1 VGETSLVS
9 IEEIEAARIRLQPVV
24 RTTRSTYS
32 HGLSA
37 RCGTEVW
44 LKPEHLQRTGSFKIR
59 GAYNMQAQLPPGTSV
74 VAASAGNHA
83 QGVALA
89 ASLLDHH
96 ATIFMPR
103 NASLPKVQ
111 ATRAY
116 GAEVILE
123 GATTDDALDAAH
135 EHAEATGSILVPPF
149 DHSDVIAGQGTIGL
163 ELIDEVPGLANVLV
177 AIGGGGL
184 LSGIAAAIRARAPD
198 VRVIGVMAD
207 GASSMSRSRD
217 TGVVTAV
224 EPQTIADGIALG
236 APCELTLHHVSLL
249 VDDLVSV
256 PDEAI
261 SAALLLLVERAK
273 AVVEPAGAA
282 ALAPLLGDVELEPGA
297 TVAVL
302 GGGNVDPVLLTKL
315 VDHGLSVA
323 GRYLV
328 VRVIMGDRP
337 GTLATLTNTIAE
349 MGLNV
354 LDVEHHRSGLR
365 LQLGT
370 VEVQLTLE
378 TRDHEHRATVMKDLI
393 AAGFQVDLVE

>member
-1 VGETSLVS
+1 MDDPALVS
-9 IEEIEAARIRLQPVV
+9 IDEIEAARVRLQPVV
-24 RTTRSTYS
+24 RPTRSNYS

-44 LKPEHLQRTGSFKIR
+44 LKPEYLQRTGSFKVR
-59 GAYNMQAQLPPGTSV
+59 GAYNLQAQLPSGTSV

-89 ASLLDHH
+89 ASLLDQH

-116 GAEVILE
+116 GAEVILQ
-123 GATTDDALDAAH
+123 GATTDDALVAAQ
-135 EHAEATGSILVPPF
+135 ERAEATGSVLVPPF
-149 DHSDVIAGQGTIGL
+149 DHAAVIAGQGTIGL
-163 ELIDEVPGLANVLV
+163 ELIDEVPALANVLV
-177 AIGGGGL
+177 AVGGGGL

-198 VRVIGVMAD
+198 VRVIGVMAE
-207 GASSMSRSRD
+207 GASSMGVSRD
-217 TGVVTAV
+217 AGAVTSV
-224 EPQTIADGIALG
+224 EPQTIADGIALRS
-236 APCELTLHHVSLL
+236 PCELTLHHITHL

-256 PDEAI
+256 PDEEI

-378 TRDHEHRATVMKDLI
+378 TRDHEHRAEVMKDLI
-393 AAGFQVDLVE
+393 AAGFEVELVE

>member
-1 VGETSLVS
+1 VTIEDIET
-9 IEEIEAARIRLQPVV
+9 ARIRLRPVI
-24 RTTRSTYS
+24 RTTRSSYS

-37 RCGTEVW
+37 RCGAEVW
-44 LKPEHLQRTGSFKIR
+44 VKPEHMQRTGSFKVR
-59 GAYNMQAQLPPGTSV
+59 GAYNMQSKLPAGTSV

-89 ASLLDHH
+89 ASLLDHR

-103 NASLPKVQ
+103 TASLPKVQ

-116 GAEVILE
+116 GAEVILQ
-123 GATTDDALDAAH
+123 GATTDDALIAAR
-135 EHAEATGSILVPPF
+135 ERAEATDSVLVPPF
-149 DHSDVIAGQGTIGL
+149 DHVDVIAGQGTIGL

-177 AIGGGGL
+177 AVGGGGL
-184 LSGIAAAIRARAPD
+184 LSGIAAAVRARAPD
-198 VRVIGVMAD
+198 VRVIGVMAE
-207 GASSMSRSRD
+207 GASSMARSLQA
-217 TGVVTAV
+217 GHVTTV
-224 EPQTIADGIALG
+224 EPQTVADGIALRS
-236 APCELTLHHVSLL
+236 PSELTLHHVDCL

-256 PDEAI
+256 PDEEI
-261 SAALLLLVERAK
+261 SAAMLLLVERAK

-282 ALAPLLGDVELEPGA
+282 ALAPLLGDVDLAPGA

-315 VDHGLSVA
+315 VDHGLSLA

-337 GTLATLTNTIAE
+337 GTLASLTNTIAD

-365 LQLGT
+365 LQLGM
-370 VEVQLTLE
+370 VEVQLTVE
-378 TRDHEHRATVMKDLI
+378 TRDHAHRAAVMQDLI
-393 AAGFQVDLVE
+393 AAGFEVELVE

>member
-1 VGETSLVS
+1 
-9 IEEIEAARIRLQPVV
+9 
-24 RTTRSTYS
+24 
-32 HGLSA
+32 
-37 RCGTEVW
+37 VW
-44 LKPEHLQRTGSFKIR
+44 LKPEHMQRTGSFKIR
-59 GAYNMQAQLPPGTSV
+59 GAYNMQSSLPAGTSV

-116 GAEVILE
+116 GAEVILR
-123 GATTDDALDAAH
+123 GATTDDAMEAAR
-135 EHAEATGSILVPPF
+135 EHAETTGSVLVPPF
-149 DHSDVIAGQGTIGL
+149 DHLDVIAGQGTIGL
-163 ELIDEVPGLANVLV
+163 ELLDEVPGLANVLV
-177 AIGGGGL
+177 AVGGGGL
-184 LSGIAAAIRARAPD
+184 LSGIASAIRARAPD
-198 VRVIGVMAD
+198 VRVIGVMAE
-207 GASSMSRSRD
+207 GAASMAWSRAAGEIRE
-217 TGVVTAV
+217 V
-224 EPQTIADGIALG
+224 EPHTFADGIALRS
-236 APCELTLHHVSLL
+236 PSELTLRHVTEL
-249 VDDLVSV
+249 VDDLVAV
-256 PDEAI
+256 PDEDI

-282 ALAPLLGDVELEPGA
+282 SLAPLLGDVELQPGA
-297 TVAVL
+297 TVAVI

-315 VDHGLSVA
+315 VDHGLSLA

-328 VRVIMGDRP
+328 VSVVMGDRP
-337 GTLATLTNTIAE
+337 GSLATLTNTIAE

-365 LQLGT
+365 LQLGM

-378 TRDHEHRATVMKDLI
+378 TRDHDHRAKVMDDLI
-393 AAGFQVDLVE
+393 AAGFEVELVE

>member
-1 VGETSLVS
+1 VDDPFLVS
-9 IEEIEAARIRLQPVV
+9 IDAIEAARVRLRPVIRA
-24 RTTRSTYS
+24 TRSSYS
-32 HGLSA
+32 HGVSA

-44 LKPEHLQRTGSFKIR
+44 LKPEHMQRTGSFKIR
-59 GAYNMQAQLPPGTSV
+59 GAFNLQSNLPAGTSV

-103 NASLPKVQ
+103 NASLPKIQ

-116 GAEVILE
+116 GAEVILQ
-123 GATTDDALDAAH
+123 GATTDDAMVAAH
-135 EHAEATGSILVPPF
+135 EHAESTGSVLVPPF
-149 DHSDVIAGQGTIGL
+149 DHPDVIAGQGTIGL
-163 ELIDEVPGLANVLV
+163 ELIEEVPGLANVVV
-177 AIGGGGL
+177 AVGGGGL

-198 VRVIGVMAD
+198 VRVIGVMAE
-207 GASSMSRSRD
+207 GASSMARSREA
-217 TGVVTAV
+217 GVVTAV
-224 EPQTIADGIALG
+224 EPQTVADGIALKS
-236 APCELTLHHVSLL
+236 PSQLTLHHVARL
-249 VDDLVSV
+249 VDDLVAV
-256 PDEAI
+256 PDEDI
-261 SAALLLLVERAK
+261 SAAMLLLVERAK

-282 ALAPLLGDVELEPGA
+282 ALAPLLGDVELQPGA

-315 VDHGLSVA
+315 VDHGLSLA

-328 VRVIMGDRP
+328 VRVVMGDRP
-337 GTLATLTNTIAE
+337 GSLASLTNSIAE

-365 LQLGT
+365 LQLGM

-378 TRDHEHRATVMKDLI
+378 TRDHDHRAAVMQDLI
-393 AAGFQVDLVE
+393 AAGFEVELVE

>member
-1 VGETSLVS
+1 VDDTSLVS
-9 IEEIEAARIRLQPVV
+9 SEDIEAARVRLRPVV
-24 RTTRSTYS
+24 RATRSTYS

-44 LKPEHLQRTGSFKIR
+44 LKPEHLQRTGSFKVR
-59 GAYNMQAQLPPGTSV
+59 GAYNMQSRLPAGTAV

-89 ASLLDHH
+89 ASLLDHR

-103 NASLPKVQ
+103 TASLPKVQ

-116 GAEVILE
+116 GAEVILH
-123 GATTDDALDAAH
+123 GSTTDDALIAAQD
-135 EHAEATGSILVPPF
+135 HATATGSVLVPPF
-149 DHSDVIAGQGTIGL
+149 DHRDVIAGQGTIGL
-163 ELIDEVPGLANVLV
+163 ELIEEVPGLANVLV
-177 AIGGGGL
+177 AVGGGGL

-198 VRVIGVMAD
+198 VRVIGVMAE
-207 GASSMSRSRD
+207 GASSMARSREA
-217 TGVVTAV
+217 GVVTTV
-224 EPQTIADGIALG
+224 DPQTIADGIALRS
-236 APCELTLHHVSLL
+236 PCELTLLHVTRL
-249 VDDLVSV
+249 VDDLVAV

-261 SAALLLLVERAK
+261 SAAVLLLVERAK

-282 ALAPLLGDVELEPGA
+282 ALAPLLDDVELQPGA

-315 VDHGLSVA
+315 VDHGLSLA

-328 VRVIMGDRP
+328 VRVVMGDRP
-337 GTLATLTNTIAE
+337 GTLASLTNTIAE

-365 LQLGT
+365 LELGT

-378 TRDHEHRATVMKDLI
+378 TRDHEHRATVMQDLI
-393 AAGFQVDLVE
+393 EAGFEVELVE